1 MVNILPL
8 LPAALTT
15 TAVAGLG
22 LSRPD
27 GVPRTPK
34 DHARLLNNQSKPL
47 RSNDSLLLAAFYRDD
62 VSCVVF
68 CRIRMAEYSHTDT
81 KIVLHR
87 KITYLNGEMTDEI
100 ECHDQLDSFLDVPP
114 WRANQ
119 APQGFNELTSSRF
132 QVEDLNKVVVNRP
145 IKLGRHHQCAD
156 CSFHLWSKLSLELG
170 PVVQR

>member
-1 MVNILPL
+1 M
-8 LPAALTT
+8 
-15 TAVAGLG
+15 AGPG
-22 LSRPD
+22 LSRPG
-27 GVPRTPK
+27 GVPGTPK
-34 DHARLLNNQSKPL
+34 DHARLLNNKSKPL
-47 RSNDSLLLAAFYRDD
+47 RSNDSLLLAAFNRDD
-62 VSCVVF
+62 VSCVGF
-68 CRIRMAEYSHTDT
+68 CFVEWLNTDT

-145 IKLGRHHQCAD
+145 IEIGRHHQCAD
-156 CSFHLWSKLSLELG
+156 CSFHLRSKLSLELG